1 MQMDPAM
8 SSDGNPS
15 DSLQTDLNDPRA
27 TEDGGREDTFVDCPD
42 EIENSESNQT
52 SEEKNGDDVQND
64 QYVVVDDDDD
74 EADSGI
80 KLPESIAENEVLVDQ
95 LDRSAFENER
105 LARENEE
112 EEKVR
117 ELQSILYTKD
127 QEIDFLNAKI
137 AELTNS
143 TNPAQPNSQLYE
155 LQLEKDQ
162 QIEEI
167 TNRMLS
173 LLTMVGYQEELL
185 DGSLAEKIY
194 RVEMSLNFLVEK
206 HNRFVS
212 ESDQLKCCL
221 KEIGLDFSTIDEI
234 GALIMARDK
243 IFELRRN
250 EEERLRNL
258 GDENGNVVEQLEKQ
272 RSTIENLNA
281 EIGRLSAEVEQE
293 RNRHANTKEKL
304 SLAVTKGKALV
315 QKRDSM
321 KQLLAEKT
329 SQMEKLSLELQE
341 KSIALEA
348 AEKTKELVVAGE
360 ILAASLG
367 ESLVEKDTVLE
378 KCREILSESVPEK
391 ESQPTDITDK
401 LRWLT
406 DENKSLRAISLQCD
420 KVTEALMSC
429 DFPETVASSG
439 LDVRVRWLAEYFSL
453 LKDETVKLRSEE
465 DKTKEAAYREIDH
478 LITSLSAEVMERGY
492 LEAELDD
499 LRKEIEANERLQ
511 LEFSEER
518 EAVNNEIERL
528 RTAVLAESQEKSNL
542 QAELEYLRHEHEG
555 VVRKEYSVSL
565 EKDKI
570 VNMMIEASG
579 LAYGG
584 DERVHGEESESDL
597 TTIIENC
604 LSKIKENSCRIEP
617 APVDWEKFESFK
629 SLLYIRDQEM
639 SLYKLIIEED
649 VIVDRQQVIRLS
661 DELEMKVQELNAL
674 KDENAFSQRSR
685 EQLED
690 RCALLKEKLSMAVKK
705 GKGLVQERENLKS
718 SLDEKK
724 TEIDRLK
731 SERQEI
737 LSKYS
742 ECQDQITKLSLGVE
756 RISVLEA
763 DLFTE
768 KERGD
773 QLEQFLAERNRVL
786 QKVMESID
794 VIPTPTDVTFKDPV
808 EKVKWVCGHLSE
820 VKSLQMEAEKELQNA
835 RDEAS
840 SLACKLS
847 EVGKSLQSTEDALSA
862 AENSRSQISDEKKEL
877 EAHIAFLEEE
887 LQREKERSSFQES
900 KIEEFSANKEALEK
914 ALSLAEDNISRSI
927 DERNIA
933 VESRALAEEHLQKIK
948 EEFANQIT
956 KLADAQKTIQSL
968 EDALFEAQKNITLL
982 SEENSQR
989 EIFRADFDNEIKN
1002 LREEAD
1008 QHARKLSEASITI
1021 KSLEDA
1027 LSNAQNNIED
1037 LAREKTIAKEEIMEL
1052 KGTLESRIE
1061 ELAETRDRLENELSG
1076 QLSRLHL
1083 LLEDETLPSL
1093 LGQCFERK
1101 FESLN
1106 SIGFL
1111 LGEIGDYFAEMNYD
1125 VQQQSL
1131 LMEGDSP
1138 LSDNLPSISGTT
1150 FNMGMLNDTMLN
1162 AADNENLVFRIE
1174 KMTERF
1180 QLKSKIV
1187 AEKFDS
1193 LSTLMDGSIA
1203 AIVKRFRSI
1212 KDQIISIIKHSQ
1224 FLKQEATDISKE
1236 MQRKEEAVASLQME
1250 NRTLLSAC
1258 NGAIQ
1263 ELELNARKN
1272 LEALISIHDYVNLD
1286 GIMSMDLVAVG
1297 DGSVKELANDHM
1309 KMTDRLLLATRQNE
1323 DLNKLFQKSIEKLM
1337 SITQDLQNE
1346 RNEIQVTCDGV
1357 LKQRVLDE
1365 EKIAK
1370 MEADLRAQHN
1380 MCVELT
1386 FKLDEYEAKEDEWR
1400 KKEMELSSSLTK
1412 FRDSLLSSA
1421 QMKLI
1426 FDKVNEIEVPDDAFQ
1441 IGDSHDPASIRKL
1454 SYVLDSYNESQ
1465 EMVTSLSSEN
1475 EELLSTID
1483 QQILEIEHL
1492 KKNVEKHL
1500 ADEKDSE
1507 GMKALLELESGLWD
1521 IVRNL
1526 VGNDMTDGH
1535 VVDHWTSLLP
1545 LLDKLITAKIHESES
1560 LKSKNEELSV
1570 QLLGTQKV
1578 VGDLSNKVKFLEDS
1592 NQAGIFPPEINQE
1605 RTSTS
1610 IASLSTTQSEIS
1622 EMQDVAALGKNS
1634 DIVPVHS
1641 AAHVRTLR
1649 KGSNEHL
1656 AISIDSES
1664 ERFMN
1669 NKESD
1674 EDKGHTFKSLN
1685 NSGLIPRQGR
1695 RFADRVDGIW

>member
-1 MQMDPAM
+1 MQMDPAI
-8 SSDGNPS
+8 SSDRNPS
-15 DSLQTDLNDPRA
+15 DSLQTDSNDPRS
-27 TEDGGREDTFVDCPD
+27 TEDTFVDCPD

-64 QYVVVDDDDD
+64 QYVVVDDGDD

-80 KLPESIAENEVLVDQ
+80 KLPESIAENEVL
-95 LDRSAFENER
+95 LNKLHRSAFENER

-127 QEIDFLNAKI
+127 EEIDFLNAKI
-137 AELTNS
+137 DELTNS
-143 TNPAQPNSQLYE
+143 TNCGQPDSRLYE

-173 LLTMVGYQEELL
+173 LLTTMGCYREELL
-185 DGSLAEKIY
+185 DGSLAEKIC
-194 RVEMSLNFLVEK
+194 RVEMALESLVEK

-212 ESDQLKCCL
+212 ESDQLKGCL
-221 KEIGLDFSTIDEI
+221 NEIGVDFGTIDEI

-250 EEERLRNL
+250 EEELNQRLRNL
-258 GDENGNVVEQLEKQ
+258 GDENGNVVEQLEKE
-272 RSTIENLNA
+272 RSTLENLNA
-281 EIGRLSAEVEQE
+281 EIGRLSSEVEQE
-293 RNRHANTKEKL
+293 RSRHANTKEKL

-329 SQMEKLSLELQE
+329 SQIEKISLELQE

-360 ILAASLG
+360 ILAASLR
-367 ESLVEKDTVLE
+367 ESLVEKDIVLE

-420 KVTEALMSC
+420 ELTDALMSC

-439 LDVRVRWLAEYFSL
+439 LDVRVRWLAESFSL
-453 LKDETVKLRSEE
+453 LKEETVKLRSEE
-465 DKTKEAAYREIDH
+465 DKTKEAAYREIDR
-478 LITSLSAEVMERGY
+478 LTTSLSAEGLERGY
-492 LEAELDD
+492 LEAELID
-499 LRKEIEANERLQ
+499 LRKKIEAHEMFQ
-511 LEFSEER
+511 LELAEER
-518 EAVNNEIERL
+518 EAVNKEIERL
-528 RTAVLAESQEKSNL
+528 RMALLAESQEKSNL
-542 QAELEYLRHEHEG
+542 QADLEYLRHKHEE

-584 DERVHGEESESDL
+584 GVRVHGEESESDL
-597 TTIIENC
+597 ATIIDNC
-604 LSKIKENSCRIEP
+604 LSKIKENSCRIEQ

-629 SLLYIRDQEM
+629 SLLYIREQEM

-649 VIVDRQQVIRLS
+649 VIVDRQQVSRLS

-724 TEIDRLK
+724 TEIDRLM
-731 SERQEI
+731 SEQQEI
-737 LSKYS
+737 LSRYS

-763 DLFTE
+763 DLFSE

-773 QLEQFLAERNRVL
+773 QLEQFLAERNRVI
-786 QKVMESID
+786 QRVMESID
-794 VIPTPTDVTFKDPV
+794 GIPTPTDVAFQDPV
-808 EKVKWVCGHLSE
+808 EKVKWVCGHLSQ
-820 VKSLQMEAEKELQNA
+820 VKYLQMEAEKELQNV

-847 EVGKSLQSTEDALSA
+847 EVGKSMQSTEDALSA
-862 AENSRSQISDEKKEL
+862 AESSRSQILDEKKEL
-877 EAHIAFLEEE
+877 EAHITFLEEE
-887 LQREKERSSFQES
+887 LQREKERSSFQEN
-900 KIEEFSANKEALEK
+900 KFEEFSADKGALEK
-914 ALSLAEDNISRSI
+914 ALSLAEDNISRLI

-933 VESRALAEEHLQKIK
+933 VESRTLAEEHLQKMK
-948 EEFANQIT
+948 EEFANQVT
-956 KLADAQKTIQSL
+956 KLADAEKTIQSL
-968 EDALFEAQKNITLL
+968 EDALFGAQKSMTLL
-982 SEENSQR
+982 SVENSQR
-989 EIFRADFDNEIKN
+989 DIFRADFDNEIKN

-1008 QHARKLSEASITI
+1008 QQARKLSEASITI

-1052 KGTLESRIE
+1052 KGKLESRTE
-1061 ELAETRDRLENELSG
+1061 ELAEIRDRLENELSG

-1111 LGEIGDYFAEMNYD
+1111 LNEIGDCFVEMDYD

-1150 FNMGMLNDTMLN
+1150 FDMGMLNDTVMN
-1162 AADNENLVFRIE
+1162 AADNESLVFRIE
-1174 KMTERF
+1174 KMTDRF

-1187 AEKFDS
+1187 ADKFDS

-1203 AIVKRFRSI
+1203 AIVRRFRSI
-1212 KDQIISIIKHSQ
+1212 NDQIISIIKHSQ
-1224 FLKQEATDISKE
+1224 FLKQQVTDISKE
-1236 MQRKEEAVASLQME
+1236 MQRKEEVVASLQME

-1258 NGAIQ
+1258 KDAIQ
-1263 ELELNARKN
+1263 GLELNARKN
-1272 LEALISIHDYVNLD
+1272 LEALISIHDHVNLD
-1286 GIMSMDLVAVG
+1286 GTMSMDLVAVG
-1297 DGSVKELANDHM
+1297 DDRVEELANDHM
-1309 KMTDRLLLATRQNE
+1309 KTNERLLLATRQNE
-1323 DLNKLFQKSIEKLM
+1323 DLNELFQKSIKKLM

-1346 RNEIQVTCDGV
+1346 RKEIQLTCDEV
-1357 LKQRVLDE
+1357 LEKRVRDE

-1380 MCVELT
+1380 ICVDLT
-1386 FKLDEYEAKEDEWR
+1386 CKLDEYEAKEDGWR

-1412 FRDSLLSSA
+1412 FHGIL
-1421 QMKLI
+1421 
-1426 FDKVNEIEVPDDAFQ
+1426 
-1441 IGDSHDPASIRKL
+1441 
-1454 SYVLDSYNESQ
+1454 
-1465 EMVTSLSSEN
+1465 SLSR
-1475 EELLSTID
+1475 
-1483 QQILEIEHL
+1483 
-1492 KKNVEKHL
+1492 KNF
-1500 ADEKDSE
+1500 
-1507 GMKALLELESGLWD
+1507 
-1521 IVRNL
+1521 
-1526 VGNDMTDGH
+1526 
-1535 VVDHWTSLLP
+1535 
-1545 LLDKLITAKIHESES
+1545 KLFSFI
-1560 LKSKNEELSV
+1560 
-1570 QLLGTQKV
+1570 
-1578 VGDLSNKVKFLEDS
+1578 
-1592 NQAGIFPPEINQE
+1592 
-1605 RTSTS
+1605 
-1610 IASLSTTQSEIS
+1610 
-1622 EMQDVAALGKNS
+1622 M
-1634 DIVPVHS
+1634 
-1641 AAHVRTLR
+1641 
-1649 KGSNEHL
+1649 
-1656 AISIDSES
+1656 
-1664 ERFMN
+1664 
-1669 NKESD
+1669 
-1674 EDKGHTFKSLN
+1674 
-1685 NSGLIPRQGR
+1685 
-1695 RFADRVDGIW
+1695 